1 VTPATDIVRAAA
13 RLAGTTTAR
22 AAARVDG
29 TTTARA
35 AARVDGTT
43 TARAA
48 AKVAGTTI
56 AMVRVKAEV
65 GRVTAG
71 AVEAVAT
78 ARDSVRRTVLTAALN
93 AAQRK
98 LTLNSWLVAAVRSAT
113 VDHLVVISCACTYA
127 TTSLRW
133 RCSKAAA
140 SLSTT

>member
-1 VTPATDIVRAAA
+1 VTPATDIVRTTVSV
-13 RLAGTTTAR
+13 AGTTTAR
-22 AAARVDG
+22 AAARV
-29 TTTARA
+29 AEA
-35 AARVDGTT
+35 PIGTT

-48 AKVAGTTI
+48 AKVAGTTT
-56 AMVRVKAEV
+56 ARARVKAEV